1 MTSAIECYYEAVRS
15 GQGYCYYLHALG
27 TTSGTLQKMF
37 RRLIA
42 TSATW
47 FTVPI
52 RLGLAAVMI
61 AHGAQKVLGSF
72 GGSGFKTFIAGS
84 TPFGFMRPAWL
95 WLAAAALS
103 ELVGGLLVGLGFLT
117 RVGAFF
123 IACTMLTAV
132 VGVHLP
138 GGFFASN
145 RGYEYPLVLLAMAL
159 GLVISGGGQASV
171 DRALSGGRR

>member
-15 GQGYCYYLHALG
+15 GQGYCYYLPRS
-27 TTSGTLQKMF
+27 TETRSGTRRKMF

-47 FTVPI
+47 FTLPI

-72 GGSGFKTFIAGS
+72 GGSGFKTFIGGN
-84 TPFGFMRPAWL
+84 TPFGFMRPTWL

-103 ELVGGLLVGLGFLT
+103 ELRWWSARWSRIFDSCGSVLH
-117 RVGAFF
+117 
-123 IACTMLTAV
+123 C
-132 VGVHLP
+132 VHDAD
-138 GGFFASN
+138 G
-145 RGYEYPLVLLAMAL
+145 
-159 GLVISGGGQASV
+159 SGGS
-171 DRALSGGRR
+171 ALAGRLLCCKPRIRISTGAARNGRRAC